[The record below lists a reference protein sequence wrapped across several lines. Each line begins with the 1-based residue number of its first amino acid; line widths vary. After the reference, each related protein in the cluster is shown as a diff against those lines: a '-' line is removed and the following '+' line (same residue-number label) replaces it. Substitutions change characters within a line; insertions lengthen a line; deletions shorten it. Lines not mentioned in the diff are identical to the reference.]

1 MRSVVIVATLGCVPF
16 FAATAQE
23 LPGLRPGTNIEYSP
37 YLQEDFP
44 NQVFF
49 GDTHLHTSFSA
60 DAGLVGA
67 TTTPDDAFLFLSTLA
82 DGARDWLEK
91 EPVEQPS
98 QNTKVDD
105 LKDHRCQV

>member
-1 MRSVVIVATLGCVPF
+1 MRFSIVAATLGCVPF

-23 LPGLRPGTNIEYSP
+23 LPGLRPDPDIEYSP
-37 YLQEDFP
+37 YLQENYP

-67 TTTPDDAFLFLSTLA
+67 TTTPDDAFRFAKGEVVIPRMASPHVFSGRST
-82 DGARDWLEK
+82 GWW
-91 EPVEQPS
+91 
-98 QNTKVDD
+98 
-105 LKDHRCQV
+105 